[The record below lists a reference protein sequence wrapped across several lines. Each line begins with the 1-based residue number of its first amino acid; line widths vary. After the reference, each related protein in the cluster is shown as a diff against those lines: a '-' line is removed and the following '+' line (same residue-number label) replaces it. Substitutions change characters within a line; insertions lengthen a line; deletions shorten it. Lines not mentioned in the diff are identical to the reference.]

1 MTVTAIDLY
10 NILRL
15 KIGESEAKAL
25 VEFVELK
32 IDHKFEDNMD
42 QLATKRDL
50 QEVKADLELKIEK
63 VRSDLI
69 KWMFIF
75 WAGQTG
81 LIITILKLFSK

>member
-50 QEVKADLELKIEK
+50 QEVKAELELKIEK
-63 VRSDLI
+63 VKSEMI

-81 LIITILKLFSK
+81 LILAVLKLFFQ